1 MVIVGLIFS
10 AFASLILAL
19 AELKI
24 KREAKA
30 LTAEKWRPH
39 PEVVKLLYERR
50 KYALISVIL
59 LFIGFT
65 LQLAGTIML

>member
-65 LQLAGTIML
+65 LQLVGTIML